1 MPTAFFAE
9 ELIATYP
16 DAKVIVMER
25 DFDKWYH
32 SMSKTVFKS
41 RHPNPIG
48 RFILWLD
55 MKETGQSAYMA
66 LDIMN
71 AFLGPQEDDYDNV
84 KVRYSQ
90 YYDKI
95 RQTVPQDR
103 LLEFSLKDG
112 YEPLCEFLDV
122 SVPKDVVEGKEVTK
136 AFPHINETSDYQ
148 DRMKVLYQRTAKRVL
163 ANYVAKP
170 LGLGALA
177 MGLRSMVSRFR

>member
-1 MPTAFFAE
+1 MDPTSVALLPKGNKAIRQKSQLPIIISCWHLTLNVCLTLALPF
-9 ELIATYP
+9 LIYSTQSAISLVP
-16 DAKVIVMER
+16 
-25 DFDKWYH
+25 
-32 SMSKTVFKS
+32 
-41 RHPNPIG
+41 
-48 RFILWLD
+48 
-55 MKETGQSAYMA
+55 TGQSAYMA

-71 AFLGPQEDDYDNV
+71 AFLGPQGDDYDNV

-122 SVPKDVVEGKEVTK
+122 SVPKEVVEGKEVTK

-163 ANYVAKP
+163 ANYIAKP